1 MKKNWNRKGLLLG
14 EETLK
19 IIIALVCIVFLI
31 YLLASLYY
39 NSVRDKD
46 ADLAKSSAEY
56 IADEINS
63 GATEIIIYNPEGWA
77 IVRWKDNSICICKSP
92 SECDPD
98 DTCAKIKN
106 EFVIEGNAGA
116 DWIAISEPPVILEL
130 NDGVLIRKWT

>member
-19 IIIALVCIVFLI
+19 IIVALICIVFLI

-46 ADLAKSSAEY
+46 MDLAKSSAEY

-63 GATEIIIYNPEGWA
+63 GATEILVYNPEGWA
-77 IVRWKDNSICICKSP
+77 IVRWDGGYLCICKSP
-92 SECDPD
+92 SGCDPD
-98 DTCAKIKN
+98 DTCAKL
-106 EFVIEGNAGA
+106 NADISVNGIA
-116 DWIAISEPPVILEL
+116 GENWIAISEPPVILEL
-130 NDGVLIRKWT
+130 NDGVLSRKWN